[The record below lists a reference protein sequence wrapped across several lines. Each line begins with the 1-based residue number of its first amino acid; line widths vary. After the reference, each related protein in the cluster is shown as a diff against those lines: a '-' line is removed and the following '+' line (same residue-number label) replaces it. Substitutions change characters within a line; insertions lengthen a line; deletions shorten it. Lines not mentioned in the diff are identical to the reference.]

1 MTEQEIKQLKSMRKL
16 LEQWSKPQP
25 TVAIGNAEN
34 VQSFPEE
41 SRIAFQQ
48 QLEAI
53 NKVLE
58 RAEAE
63 DSQA

>member
-1 MTEQEIKQLKSMRKL
+1 MTEQEIKELKNMRKL
-16 LEQWSKPQP
+16 LQQWSKPRP
-25 TVAIGNAEN
+25 TLAIGNAEN

-41 SRIAFQQ
+41 SRLAFQQ

-53 NKVLE
+53 NEVLE

>member
-1 MTEQEIKQLKSMRKL
+1 MTQKEIKQLRNMRKL

-41 SRIAFQQ
+41 SRMVFQQ
-48 QLEAI
+48 QLDAI

-58 RAEAE
+58 SADAE

>member
-1 MTEQEIKQLKSMRKL
+1 MTEQEIKQLKSMRRL

-41 SRIAFQQ
+41 SRLAFQQ

-63 DSQA
+63 DSKA

>member
-1 MTEQEIKQLKSMRKL
+1 MTEQEIKQLKSMRRL

-41 SRIAFQQ
+41 SRLAFQQ

-58 RAEAE
+58 RAGTE

>member
-1 MTEQEIKQLKSMRKL
+1 MTEQEIKQLKSMRRL

-34 VQSFPEE
+34 VQSLPEE
-41 SRIAFQQ
+41 SRLAFQQ

-63 DSQA
+63 DSKA

>member
-1 MTEQEIKQLKSMRKL
+1 MTEQEIKQLKNMRKL
-16 LEQWSKPQP
+16 LEQWSKPHL

-53 NKVLE
+53 NEVLE
-58 RAEAE
+58 SAETE

>member
-1 MTEQEIKQLKSMRKL
+1 MTEQEIKQLKSMRRL

-41 SRIAFQQ
+41 SRLAFQQ
-48 QLEAI
+48 QLEEVEKLLAQH
-53 NKVLE
+53 
-58 RAEAE
+58 EAT
-63 DSQA
+63 

>member
-1 MTEQEIKQLKSMRKL
+1 MTEQEIKELKNMRKL
-16 LEQWSKPQP
+16 LQQWSKPRP
-25 TVAIGNAEN
+25 TLAIGNAEN

-41 SRIAFQQ
+41 SRLAFQQ

>member
-1 MTEQEIKQLKSMRKL
+1 MTEQEIKQLKSMRRL

-41 SRIAFQQ
+41 SRLAFQQ

-53 NKVLE
+53 NEVLE

>member
-1 MTEQEIKQLKSMRKL
+1 MTEQEIKELKNMRKL
-16 LEQWSKPQP
+16 LQQWSKPRP
-25 TVAIGNAEN
+25 TAAIGNAEN

-41 SRIAFQQ
+41 SRLAFQQ

-53 NKVLE
+53 NEVLE

>member
-1 MTEQEIKQLKSMRKL
+1 MTEQEIKQLKNMRKL
-16 LEQWSKPQP
+16 LEQWSKPHL
-25 TVAIGNAEN
+25 TVAIGNAET

-53 NKVLE
+53 DKVLE
-58 RAEAE
+58 RAESE
-63 DSQA
+63 DSQE

>member
-1 MTEQEIKQLKSMRKL
+1 MTEQEIKELKNMRKL
-16 LEQWSKPQP
+16 LQQWSKPRP

-41 SRIAFQQ
+41 SRLAFQQ

-53 NKVLE
+53 NEVLE

>member
-1 MTEQEIKQLKSMRKL
+1 MTEQEIKQLKSMRRL
-16 LEQWSKPQP
+16 LEQWFKPQP

-34 VQSFPEE
+34 VQSLPEE
-41 SRIAFQQ
+41 SRLAFQQ

-63 DSQA
+63 DSKA

>member
-1 MTEQEIKQLKSMRKL
+1 MTEQEIKQLKNMRKL

-41 SRIAFQQ
+41 SRLAFQQ
-48 QLEAI
+48 QLQEVEKLIAQHEAT
-53 NKVLE
+53 
-58 RAEAE
+58 
-63 DSQA
+63 